1 MIGCMD
7 ESMNIFLYL
16 DNSEILEIQNGLEG
30 KLFKYSVRKVVSFQ
44 IKSDFGPRTSAD
56 WNYLEDDKIAISLGN
71 YLYETLVETGKAYSR
86 FYAGSGAELFIYDK
100 ANLGFSD
107 EMNLEQIKFNI
118 ELAESP

>member
-1 MIGCMD
+1 
-7 ESMNIFLYL
+7 LYL